1 MNFNCCKTKKSKQD
15 LKRTVGFLK
24 VIAEENRLKILCIL
38 RKQEMCVCEIWQHL
52 GLPQNLAS
60 HHLKVL
66 KDLGLVEHR
75 KESTKVLYSVNQ
87 KVINKY
93 SSLLSGFIINI

>member
-75 KESTKVLYSVNQ
+75 KETTKVLYSVNQ